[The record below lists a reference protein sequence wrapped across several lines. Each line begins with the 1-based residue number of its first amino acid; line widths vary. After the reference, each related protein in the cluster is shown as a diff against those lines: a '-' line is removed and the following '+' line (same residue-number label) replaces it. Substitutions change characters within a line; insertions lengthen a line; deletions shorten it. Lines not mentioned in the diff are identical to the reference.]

1 MSVGFL
7 CQIFFVNFC
16 YLFIFLQYFVISEF
30 ILLSLH
36 NKKSGIAVTGAQ
48 KIFYWPDC
56 FASPAEALSLLCV
69 FNIFYFLQIVFIGCK
84 NFSSYE
90 SLNPHAFY
98 NFYKIMQIL

>member
-1 MSVGFL
+1 MFLVYHILKTEAGTPPLLFYSIREPMAVGFL

-48 KIFYWPDC
+48 KIFY
-56 FASPAEALSLLCV
+56 
-69 FNIFYFLQIVFIGCK
+69 
-84 NFSSYE
+84 
-90 SLNPHAFY
+90 
-98 NFYKIMQIL
+98 